1 MRSALLAV
9 DGVVRAQ
16 VSFEGREASVD
27 YDPARCTVA
36 DLIAAVAAAKDP
48 LMPVTFQAVVKQ

>member
-9 DGVVRAQ
+9 KGGA
-16 VSFEGREASVD
+16 FENREAVVD
-27 YDPARCTVA
+27 YDPTQCRVS

-48 LMPVTFQAVVKQ
+48 AMPGHVRRHVEAVTQR